1 LVTPAQRAETHRFI
15 IRNFTYDDLLELR
28 DVVEDEIAT
37 RITLGNWDHYSDLP
51 SPEHY
56 KFYAEEEQA
65 R

>member
-1 LVTPAQRAETHRFI
+1 MITPAQKAETHRFI
-15 IRNFTYDDLLELR
+15 MRNFTYDDLLELR

-37 RITLGNWDHYSDLP
+37 RITLGNWDHYYDLP